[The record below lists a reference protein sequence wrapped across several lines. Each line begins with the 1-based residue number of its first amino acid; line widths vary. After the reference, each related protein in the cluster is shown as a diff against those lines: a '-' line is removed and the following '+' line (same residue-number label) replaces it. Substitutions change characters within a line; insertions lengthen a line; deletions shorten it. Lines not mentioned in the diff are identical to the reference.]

1 MWSSGSG
8 SVSGTLDEKS
18 WNGPLTRMA
27 ARLMPMNVII
37 SVVMISF
44 VWYQALRIAGI
55 SVQTAPVTPATKK
68 STISVSVAERWRSRC
83 GPRPATMAAESR
95 NCPW

>member
-1 MWSSGSG
+1 
-8 SVSGTLDEKS
+8 
-18 WNGPLTRMA
+18 
-27 ARLMPMNVII
+27 MNVII

-44 VWYQALRIAGI
+44 VWYQALRIAGM
-55 SVQTAPVTPATKK
+55 SVHAAPVTPATRKR
-68 STISVSVAERWRSRC
+68 TISVRVAERCRSRC